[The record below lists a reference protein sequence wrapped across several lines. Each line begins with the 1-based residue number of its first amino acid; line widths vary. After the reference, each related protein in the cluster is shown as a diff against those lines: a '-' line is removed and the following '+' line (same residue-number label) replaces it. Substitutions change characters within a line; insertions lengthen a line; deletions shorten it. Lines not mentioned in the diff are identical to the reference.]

1 MMLPRITNNLVLILP
16 DENFDKIGS
25 MKLADMFDPAK
36 RVSVRGR
43 VLVLPNSLVCD
54 GAVAK
59 TGRMFKG
66 YSDGLRFVQQVAGA
80 SLEMDT
86 DIELEV
92 GDEVAFRYVAHLN
105 AKEDNLYWELGDGRK
120 AIFMDYDTIYMAIRG
135 DGYKMING
143 WMLIEPIGNT
153 LDDIR
158 AANAGLARD
167 VKDMSKDGT
176 GVVRHIGKPTRGYKL
191 DYYQDVEEIKVGD
204 VVHFPKSL
212 KTPIEWS
219 SHKTLND
226 GAFPYIRLQRKDII
240 AIE

>member
-1 MMLPRITNNLVLILP
+1 MKLPRITNNLVLILP

-25 MKLADMFDPAK
+25 MQLADIFDPAK

-43 VLVLPNSLVCD
+43 VLVLPNTLVCD
-54 GAVAK
+54 GIVAK

-80 SLEMDT
+80 SLEMGT
-86 DIELEV
+86 EIELDE
-92 GDEVAFRYVAHLN
+92 GDEVAFRYIAHIN
-105 AKEDNLYWELGDGRK
+105 AKDDNLYWDMEDGRK

-135 DGYKMING
+135 QQYHMING
-143 WMLIEPIGNT
+143 WMLIEPIGQT

-158 AANAGLARD
+158 AANAGLVRD
-167 VKDMSKDGT
+167 MKDMSKDGV
-176 GVVRHIGKPTRGYKL
+176 GVVRHIAKPTKGYKL
-191 DYYQDVEEIKVGD
+191 DYYEDKEEIKVGD
-204 VVHFPKSL
+204 VVYFPKSL
-212 KTPIEWS
+212 KTPIEWG

-226 GAFPYIRLQRKDII
+226 GQYPFIRLQRKDII